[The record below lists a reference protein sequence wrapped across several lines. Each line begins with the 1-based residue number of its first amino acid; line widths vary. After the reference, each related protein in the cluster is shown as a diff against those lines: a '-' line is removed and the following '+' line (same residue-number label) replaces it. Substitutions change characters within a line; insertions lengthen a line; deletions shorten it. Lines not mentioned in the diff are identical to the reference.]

1 MSISRGELFGRD
13 EPVFV
18 ISVAARMCGVR
29 TQTLRYYETLGL
41 ITPARTRGNQRVFSR
56 RDIDRV
62 RRVRNLVDDLGV
74 NLAGVEVILRLL
86 RRIEEAEQ
94 RVAELEEENRSLRE
108 GANRRRLQARADRG
122 RRQWK

>member
-1 MSISRGELFGRD
+1 M
-13 EPVFV
+13 

-41 ITPARTRGNQRVFSR
+41 VTPARTRGNQRVFSR

-86 RRIEEAEQ
+86 RTHRGGRAACGGAA
-94 RVAELEEENRSLRE
+94 RGKSLAQ
-108 GANRRRLQARADRG
+108 GRG
-122 RRQWK
+122 RTDAACRRGPTEGGDSGNETTA

>member
-1 MSISRGELFGRD
+1 MNISMGELFGRD

-41 ITPARTRGNQRVFSR
+41 VTPARTRGNQRVFSR

-86 RRIEEAEQ
+86 GRIEEAER
-94 RVAELEEENRSLRE
+94 RVAELEEENRSLRA
-108 GANRRRLQARADRG
+108 GADRRRLQTRADRG
-122 RRQWK
+122 RRQRQ